1 MTSVV
6 LVVDDIRS
14 YRREHRDK
22 LARYDDVEV
31 LEAGTLE
38 ELDAVFAA
46 NRDRIDAIILDGRLT
61 RIPDEEDDPQPDTMD
76 FVRRARSEGFD
87 GLIVAASNAEEFND
101 QLVEAGCDAGAI
113 KYRAVKEVVERL
125 NLVRE

>member
-14 YRREHRDK
+14 YRREHLGK
-22 LARYDDVEV
+22 LTRYGVEI

-61 RIPDEEDDPQPDTMD
+61 RIPNEEDDPQPDTMD

-87 GLIVAASNAEEFND
+87 GLIVAASSIDEFND
-101 QLVEAGCDAGAI
+101 QLVEAGCNTGAI
-113 KYRAVKEVVERL
+113 KHHAVREVVERL